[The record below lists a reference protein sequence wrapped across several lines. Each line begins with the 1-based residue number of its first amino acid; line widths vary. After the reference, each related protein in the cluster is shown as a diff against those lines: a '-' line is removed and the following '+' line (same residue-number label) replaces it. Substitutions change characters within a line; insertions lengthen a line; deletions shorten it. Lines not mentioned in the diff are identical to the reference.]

1 VPLWLSVPIVVIL
14 WLSSWI
20 SGLDLVSGN
29 RAETYVIW
37 TVTAVASALLAW
49 RLARRA

>member
-1 VPLWLSVPIVVIL
+1 MPLWLSVPVVAVL

-20 SGLDLVSGN
+20 SGLDLSSGN

-49 RLARRA
+49 SLVRRA